1 MYVDGTDK
9 IRICASL
16 FVLAGLKGT
25 GKDSEPISGSRH
37 RTTFSKS
44 QLPETNYFFFMA

>member
-16 FVLAGLKGT
+16 FVLAVLKGA
-25 GKDSEPISGSRH
+25 GKDSEQITGARGP
-37 RTTFSKS
+37 
-44 QLPETNYFFFMA
+44 LNPNP